1 MSSVILGIID
11 SGGAAAGSAS
21 SYGSIATV
29 TVGSGGAANV
39 AFTSIPAT
47 YTHLQVRAISRS
59 DRASSAG
66 DGMLVQFNLDTGAN
80 YSYHFLQGDGSSA
93 IAGSGTSVTS
103 MIIPRSGSA
112 TQTAGIFGA
121 TVLDILDYK
130 DTNKYKTI
138 RTLGGNDANGSGI
151 VSFFSGS
158 WQNTNAIASITIDQ
172 QNGSNFVQ
180 YTQFALYGIKGA

>member
-1 MSSVILGIID
+1 MSLILGILAQ
-11 SGGAAAGSAS
+11 SAGAAGSAS
-21 SYGSIATV
+21 SYESIAST
-29 TVGSGGAANV
+29 TVGLLGTASV
-39 AFTSIPAT
+39 TFSSIPAT

-59 DRASSAG
+59 DRVSSAG
-66 DGMLVQFNLDTGAN
+66 DGMLVQFNSDTGAN
-80 YSYHFLQGDGSSA
+80 YSYHYLQGDGTSVT
-93 IAGSGTSVTS
+93 AGADTSVTS

-130 DTNKYKTI
+130 NTNKYKTI

-158 WQNTNAIASITIDQ
+158 WRNTNAITSITIDQ
-172 QNGSNFVQ
+172 QNGTNFVQ
-180 YTQFALYGIKGA
+180 YSSFALYGIKGV